1 MKYYEVIVIIHPALE
16 GGHLKD
22 DIVEIQNLLERKG
35 GSIKNTEVW
44 GRRKLAYLIDKQK
57 YGTYI
62 FMQYTGDSVKINEMN
77 VELEHN
83 PNVLAYQTIKIEESE
98 MREQPGDLD
107 TQIAGQS
114 KTSDSDKSDSKSDNN
129 SETESSDTPEAEST
143 DKPVDDQGEQTEES
157 DETKIDESVEEAD
170 SNEDTDESTADEG
183 ETESENKE
191 E

>member
-1 MKYYEVIVIIHPALE
+1 MRYYEVIVIIHPALE

-62 FMQYTGDSVKINEMN
+62 FMQYTGDTVKINELN

-114 KTSDSDKSDSKSDNN
+114 KTSDSDKSDRKSD
-129 SETESSDTPEAEST
+129 EKPKIESSDTPEVEST
-143 DKPVDDQGEQTEES
+143 EKPAEEQDEQTEES
-157 DETKIDESVEEAD
+157 DETKIEESVEEAD
-170 SNEDTDESTADEG
+170 SSEDTDESTADEG
-183 ETESENKE
+183 ETEPENKE